1 MSGFTI
7 VVTAF
12 AVALVVMSLT
22 FMGGA
27 VVVALPVA
35 IVAVGIAA
43 FVDLNRRR
51 KQATSIHEHR
61 EQARTDKIEFT
72 DRDKQTLVSE

>member
-1 MSGFTI
+1 M
-7 VVTAF
+7 
-12 AVALVVMSLT
+12 ALVVMSLT

-51 KQATSIHEHR
+51 KQARNIHEHR

-72 DRDKQTLVSE
+72 ERDKQTLVSE

>member
-1 MSGFTI
+1 MWGFTT
-7 VVTAF
+7 VVGAF
-12 AVALVVMSLT
+12 ALALVVMSLT

-35 IVAVGIAA
+35 IVAIGIAA

-51 KQATSIHEHR
+51 KQATTIHEHR
-61 EQARTDKIEFT
+61 DQARTDKIEFT
-72 DRDKQTLVSE
+72 ERDKQTLVSE